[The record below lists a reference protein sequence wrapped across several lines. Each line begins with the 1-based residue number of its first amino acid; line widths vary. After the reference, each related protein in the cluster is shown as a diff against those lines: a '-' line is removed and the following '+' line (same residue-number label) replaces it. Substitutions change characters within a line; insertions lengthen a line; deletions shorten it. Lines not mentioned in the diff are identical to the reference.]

1 MKQLKEQLIRFLRF
15 TCSADRGN
23 NTLLD
28 YDDHGRSM
36 KTQNSSGSSAG
47 GGLAALSATSAQGS
61 VDSAGASSMGGSGGG
76 VVVAG
81 ALANASSNSGVGG
94 ANASAVGAGAAGGA
108 NAGGGGYEV
117 DEEGFSI
124 QPAKEI
130 AWEEGH
136 DKCKPHIFC
145 CLSNIAY

>member
-1 MKQLKEQLIRFLRF
+1 LNYLIIFSSLER
-15 TCSADRGN
+15 AN

-47 GGLAALSATSAQGS
+47 GGLAALSVTSAQGS
-61 VDSAGASSMGGSGGG
+61 VDSAGASSMGGSGVAAGASG
-76 VVVAG
+76 SLPNAG
-81 ALANASSNSGVGG
+81 ALTNSASTTAPGATSGTGT
-94 ANASAVGAGAAGGA
+94 
-108 NAGGGGYEV
+108 GYEV

-130 AWEEGH
+130 AWEEGQ
-136 DKCKPHIFC
+136 DKCEA
-145 CLSNIAY
+145 LN

>member
-1 MKQLKEQLIRFLRF
+1 MER
-15 TCSADRGN
+15 AN

-61 VDSAGASSMGGSGGG
+61 VDSAGASSMGGSGG
-76 VVVAG
+76 
-81 ALANASSNSGVGG
+81 
-94 ANASAVGAGAAGGA
+94 AAGPGGSLP
-108 NAGGGGYEV
+108 NAGVLTTSASTTAPGGPSATGTGYEV

-130 AWEEGH
+130 AWEENQ
-136 DKCKPHIFC
+136 DKCKFFLKWIC
-145 CLSNIAY
+145 KKKGLKN